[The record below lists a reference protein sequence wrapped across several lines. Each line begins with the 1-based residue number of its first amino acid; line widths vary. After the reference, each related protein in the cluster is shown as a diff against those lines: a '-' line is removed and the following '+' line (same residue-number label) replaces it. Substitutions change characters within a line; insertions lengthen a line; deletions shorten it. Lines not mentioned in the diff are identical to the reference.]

1 MDRGDMTIAWE
12 GPTAILAS
20 AWLVGVV
27 VLAACGGEPA
37 SPPRPTPVPD
47 QPGISAEPSPTLQP
61 TARTARTPP
70 VARAP
75 GPASTAEL
83 EPESTLRTTP
93 TETPEP
99 EATPTPEPTPT
110 PTQAPGPTPTA
121 VPTPTPI
128 PTVTPVPTPT
138 PIPTAT
144 PAPTPVPIPPI
155 GGVDNSITK
164 RDKEYHYVI
173 DLPDNWSEEWPGRY
187 GSTSPW
193 GRLLI
198 SSQYLPSGYTL
209 DQFTQLVLHNPQ
221 RDWWS
226 NPSLF
231 KITSVEEVFQDGQPA
246 KRVRYRVQ
254 EAPQYCVLDVE
265 ELVVVSQ
272 VLPGNPQGFRVKAWM
287 CEHDITAHGPAR
299 DRILESFRVTT
310 RTAAYYRQFLSVKG
324 VTVKA
329 DATVNPNAL
338 KAGAEMVAA
347 MLSGREDIVRCMAR
361 TRAELS
367 IIPRDQ
373 TLTSVP
379 EYAYL
384 KGTTDFTGRSRD
396 TYDLRGVGGV
406 PGQPVSSTAEEQV
419 LGNRDSKHP
428 YFPYRGLVTVH
439 EFAHGIQNLCF
450 TEDDHEEWDGF
461 YREAVQEGL
470 YPGTHMMS
478 NVMEFF
484 AVFTTGYF
492 GVTDELDPVNSREAL
507 RRRFPQIFQALDE
520 IYEGATVP
528 KVYRTRQQR

>member
-1 MDRGDMTIAWE
+1 MDPGDATAAWKRAIAF
-12 GPTAILAS
+12 LAL
-20 AWLVGVV
+20 AWLGVS

-47 QPGISAEPSPTLQP
+47 EPGISAEPSPTLQP
-61 TARTARTPP
+61 TASAAPTPP
-70 VARAP
+70 DALP
-75 GPASTAEL
+75 PEPTSTVEL
-83 EPESTLRTTP
+83 EPEPTLSTTP
-93 TETPEP
+93 AETGEP

-110 PTQAPGPTPTA
+110 PTQAPSPTPTT

-138 PIPTAT
+138 SI
-144 PAPTPVPIPPI
+144 PTPVPAPPT
-155 GGVDNSITK
+155 GGIDKSVGK

-173 DLPDNWSEEWPGRY
+173 EFPDNWSEEWPGRY
-187 GSTSPW
+187 ASESPW
-193 GRLLI
+193 GRLNI
-198 SSQYLPSGYTL
+198 SSQYLPGEYRV
-209 DQFTQLVLHNPQ
+209 DQFAQLVLYDLRQ
-221 RDWWS
+221 DWWS

-231 KITSVEEVFQDGQPA
+231 KITSVEDILQDGQSA

-254 EAPQYCVLDVE
+254 EAPQYCVLNVE

-272 VLPGNPQGFRVKAWM
+272 ALPGNPQGFRVRAWM
-287 CEHDITAHGPAR
+287 CEHDVAAHGPAR
-299 DRILESFRVTT
+299 DRILESFRVAT

-329 DATVNPNAL
+329 DASVNPNAL

-361 TRAELS
+361 TRAELA

-379 EYAYL
+379 EYAHL

-428 YFPYRGLVTVH
+428 YFPYQGLVTVH

-478 NVMEFF
+478 NAMEFF

-492 GVTDELDPVNSREAL
+492 EVTDELDPVNSQAAL
-507 RRRFPQIFQALDE
+507 KRRFPQVFRALDA
-520 IYEGATVP
+520 IYEGATIP
-528 KVYRTRQQR
+528 RVYRTRLQR